1 MTGNEPTIMP
11 SNLAGQL
18 LVATP
23 QMTDPRFKHKAI
35 FMCQHDDK
43 AAMGLVINN
52 PSSDIALSQ
61 LNEKLGIEMQHF
73 DSDDTVYIGGHV
85 EPQRGYI
92 LHSNDHMMPDTIPV
106 TKDICLSIHV
116 DMIKEIS
123 RGFGPVMK
131 KSCLAMLAG
140 HQASWKK
147 KCGRICGFIWRLNP
161 TCFLQQTAILSGI
174 AALLFLHYR
183 RLALI
188 NKRNGLMMARF

>member
-1 MTGNEPTIMP
+1 MP

-52 PSSDIALSQ
+52 PSSDITLSQ
-61 LNEKLGIEMQHF
+61 LNEKLGIEMPHF
-73 DSDDTVYIGGHV
+73 DGDDPVYIGGPV

-123 RGFGPVMK
+123 RGFGPVMTK
-131 KSCLAMLAG
+131 VMLGYAGWSSGQLEEEMRQNMWFHLAADPDMLFTTD
-140 HQASWKK
+140 SN
-147 KCGRICGFIWRLNP
+147 IIWDRS
-161 TCFLQQTAILSGI
+161 F
-174 AALLFLHYR
+174 ALLGITAGSLSSTSGT
-183 RLALI
+183 A
-188 NKRNGLMMARF
+188 

>member
-52 PSSDIALSQ
+52 PSSDITLSQ
-61 LNEKLGIEMQHF
+61 LNEKLGIEMPHCYG
-73 DSDDTVYIGGHV
+73 DDPVYIGGPV

-123 RGFGPVMK
+123 RGFGPVMTK
-131 KSCLAMLAG
+131 VMLGYAGWSSGQLEEEMRQNMWFHLAADPDMLFTTD
-140 HQASWKK
+140 SN
-147 KCGRICGFIWRLNP
+147 IIWDRS
-161 TCFLQQTAILSGI
+161 F
-174 AALLFLHYR
+174 ALLGITAGSLSSTSGT
-183 RLALI
+183 A
-188 NKRNGLMMARF
+188 

>member
-1 MTGNEPTIMP
+1 MTGNGPTIMP

-52 PSSDIALSQ
+52 PSSDITLSQ
-61 LNEKLGIEMQHF
+61 LNEKLGIEMPHF
-73 DSDDTVYIGGHV
+73 DSDDPVYIGGPV

-123 RGFGPVMK
+123 RGFGPVMTK
-131 KSCLAMLAG
+131 VMLGYAG
-140 HQASWKK
+140 WSSGQLEEEMRQNMWFHLTADPDMLFTTDSN
-147 KCGRICGFIWRLNP
+147 IIWDRS
-161 TCFLQQTAILSGI
+161 F
-174 AALLFLHYR
+174 ALLGITAGSLSSTSGT
-183 RLALI
+183 A
-188 NKRNGLMMARF
+188 